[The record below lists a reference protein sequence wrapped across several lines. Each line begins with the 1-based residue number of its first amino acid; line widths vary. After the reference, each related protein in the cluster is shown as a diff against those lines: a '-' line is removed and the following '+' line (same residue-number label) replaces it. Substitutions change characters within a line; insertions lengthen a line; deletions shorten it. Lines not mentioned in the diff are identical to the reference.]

1 MPNPNKV
8 MSIMKFKT
16 VDEVVK
22 RANANSYG
30 LAAGV
35 WTKDIDTVNKLTRNL
50 RAGTVWVNCYNNFDA
65 ALPFGGYKQSGIG
78 RDKSEYALEAYTET
92 KTVCM
97 PISDPN
103 WK

>member
-1 MPNPNKV
+1 
-8 MSIMKFKT
+8 MSPVRRS
-16 VDEVVK
+16 VDEVIQ
-22 RANANSYG
+22 RSNANNYG

-35 WTKDIDTVNKLTRNL
+35 WTKNIDTANKVSRNL

-65 ALPFGGYKQSGIG
+65 AIPFGGYKQSGIG
-78 RDKSEYALEAYTET
+78 RDKGEYALESYTET

-97 PISDPN
+97 PIVDPS

>member
-1 MPNPNKV
+1 MIQR
-8 MSIMKFKT
+8 S
-16 VDEVVK
+16 
-22 RANANSYG
+22 NANNYG

-35 WTKDIDTVNKLTRNL
+35 WTKNIDTANKMSRNL

-65 ALPFGGYKQSGIG
+65 AIPFGGYKQSGIG
-78 RDKSEYALEAYTET
+78 RDKGEYALEAYTET

-97 PISDPN
+97 PITDPA